1 VSNCWQRSQHTKQ
14 QADPREANAE
24 TFASNI
30 EINGTYRNNGIIT
43 GVSNPPDNGIIS
55 YLTLYIKAF
64 IAVSVPKKVISVS
77 NQGFHQLVIIQAS
90 IAMSIFLVTHCET
103 IADPHS
109 LTFKASFIASY
120 NVTCFGGVGG
130 FSWISF
136 IKNHNI
142 LLCQISFTRYSPCD
156 PNFFYILNNVLRF
169 QWPIF
174 DQITLVVFSFCY
186 QQGKVS
192 LSFHKIMISF
202 FAHHSNYSRIQ
213 KQIIDH
219 IRFFLQNR

>member
-1 VSNCWQRSQHTKQ
+1 MSNCWQRSQHTKQ

-55 YLTLYIKAF
+55 YLTLNIKAF

-156 PNFFYILNNVLRF
+156 PIFF
-169 QWPIF
+169 IF
-174 DQITLVVFSFCY
+174 CTIYWDSNDLFLIKLPQLYSLHIT
-186 QQGKVS
+186 
-192 LSFHKIMISF
+192 
-202 FAHHSNYSRIQ
+202 
-213 KQIIDH
+213 QIILEFKSNFLIISDFSTKYFWGIFLH
-219 IRFFLQNR
+219 RFFHYSWIFSG